1 MGWRNVARVNVF
13 VRPLIPDVD
22 YVNASYR
29 PKSLSRLRRKSGP
42 PKVLEARGRQFRVAH
57 RVLDV
62 AVSEVSL
69 QGPRVMPSVRQRVP
83 TGVPEHVRVGLEAK
97 PRLDASPLDHPREP
111 CRGERR
117 SALRRKDEG
126 RLGLLFALSPPQCP

>member
-1 MGWRNVARVNVF
+1 MVTVTETASNPMGWRNVARVNVF

-22 YVNASYR
+22 YVNAFYR

-42 PKVLEARGRQFRVAH
+42 PKVLEPCRRQFRVAH

-69 QGPRVMPSVRQRVP
+69 KCPRVVPSVRQRV
-83 TGVPEHVRVGLEAK
+83 TARV
-97 PRLDASPLDHPREP
+97 S
-111 CRGERR
+111 
-117 SALRRKDEG
+117 
-126 RLGLLFALSPPQCP
+126 